1 MKKVL
6 AFVLLI
12 LTVVGVIGGIGYT
25 IYEKAYFVTVGLVV
39 AGFVIWPRVKE
50 LFKELTK

>member
-12 LTVVGVIGGIGYT
+12 LTAVGILGGIGYT
-25 IYEKAYFVTVGLVV
+25 IYYGVYMVTAGLVAAGYV
-39 AGFVIWPRVKE
+39 AWPEVKE
-50 LFKELTK
+50 LYKKLTE